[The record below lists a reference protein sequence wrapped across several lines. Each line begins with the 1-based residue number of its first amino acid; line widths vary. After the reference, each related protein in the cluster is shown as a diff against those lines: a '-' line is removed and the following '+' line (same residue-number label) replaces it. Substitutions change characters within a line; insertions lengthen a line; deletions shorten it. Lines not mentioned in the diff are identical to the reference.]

1 VGLTTRVTSGTRL
14 ERLVS
19 RCAGLATAR
28 SVRVVGQL
36 LLLVGLVFVGLRL
49 RSLWHEGHIDLR
61 RLSWPPLVGAALVAA
76 AVVVATGFIWIL
88 ILRLLGGRPRPR
100 WVAIFVEAQIGK
112 YIPGSVWHYA
122 GRAALA
128 GVEGLRVRA
137 TTVSVSIELAAS
149 VVAAAVVGMFVVGSW
164 TFAVVAAATAFV
176 LALLSWRSPLRIR
189 HAVRA
194 GVVAVPLY
202 VGVSLVLG
210 IAFWL
215 TARALLPVGF
225 DDVGFY
231 TGAFALAWVV
241 GLVAIFA
248 PVGLGI
254 REAILVALLRSRL
267 GTADAV
273 VLAVVFRGVLTVVDV
288 GTAAAA
294 ALVLRY
300 GSRSR
305 TAGSPGP
312 LEQPDA

>member
-1 VGLTTRVTSGTRL
+1 LDRL
-14 ERLVS
+14 IS
-19 RCAGLATAR
+19 RCAALATAR

-61 RLSWPPLVGAALVAA
+61 GLSWPPLIGAALVAA
-76 AVVVATGFIWIL
+76 AVVVGTGFIWIL
-88 ILRLLGGRPRPR
+88 ILRLLGGRPHAR

-149 VVAAAVVGMFVVGSW
+149 VIAAAVVGTLVTGPW
-164 TFAVVAAATAFV
+164 TFVVVAAATAFS
-176 LALLSWRSPLRIR
+176 LAALWALSPLRVR
-189 HAVRA
+189 SALRA

-202 VGVSLVLG
+202 VGISVLLG
-210 IAFWL
+210 VAFWL
-215 TARALLPVGF
+215 TARALLPVSLGDF
-225 DDVGFY
+225 GFY

-273 VLAVVFRGVLTVVDV
+273 VLALVFRAVLTVVDV
-288 GTAAAA
+288 GTAAVA

>member
-1 VGLTTRVTSGTRL
+1 MGFTTWVKSGTRV
-14 ERLVS
+14 ERLAA
-19 RCAGLATAR
+19 RCAGLASAR

-49 RSLWHEGHIDLR
+49 RSLWHEGHIDLS
-61 RLSWPPLVGAALVAA
+61 RLDWLPLVGSALVAA
-76 AVVVATGFIWIL
+76 TVVVATGFIWIL

-137 TTVSVSIELAAS
+137 TTVSVTIELAAS
-149 VVAAAVVGMFVVGSW
+149 VVAAAVVGTLVAGSL
-164 TFAVVAAATAFV
+164 TFAVVAAAAGLF
-176 LALLSWRSPLRIR
+176 LAISWWLSPLRIR

-202 VGVSLVLG
+202 VAVSLLLG
-210 IAFWL
+210 VAFWL
-215 TARALLPVGF
+215 TVRALLRVGI
-225 DDVGFY
+225 DDFGFY

-273 VLAVVFRGVLTVVDV
+273 VLAVVFRAVLTVVDV

-294 ALVLRY
+294 ALVLRS
-300 GSRSR
+300 GSRAAR
-305 TAGSPGP
+305 SPGP